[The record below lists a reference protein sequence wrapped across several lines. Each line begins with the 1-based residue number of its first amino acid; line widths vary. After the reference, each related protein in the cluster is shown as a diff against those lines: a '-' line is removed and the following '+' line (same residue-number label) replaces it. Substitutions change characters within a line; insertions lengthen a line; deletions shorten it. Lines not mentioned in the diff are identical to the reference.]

1 MTLKTKSELLA
12 EDFRDGQLQGI
23 LAESHRN
30 FVESVMGVGA
40 GESDAGITPNGGF
53 STINAEI
60 GAGLVP
66 LGGRQLQVA
75 AGGDGVYKF
84 EAIGQA
90 DIDIE
95 ANVNI
100 AIVKNGIQSGDGA
113 PDFILKRRM
122 YPGAKNEASNFIYL
136 YEYHVVV
143 AGDIVKLEFQA
154 AGGAVVSDV
163 DYVYNGFRIG

>member
-1 MTLKTKSELLA
+1 MTLRTKQ
-12 EDFRDGQLQGI
+12 QLKDAYADNQTQGI
-23 LAESHRN
+23 EGVTSQD

-60 GAGLVP
+60 GAGLTP
-66 LGGRQLQVA
+66 IGNRQLQVQP
-75 AGGDGVYKF
+75 GGDGVYKF

-90 DIDIE
+90 NIDIE

-100 AIVKNGIQSGDGA
+100 AIVKNGIQTGDGA

-136 YEYHVVV
+136 YEYHQVVE
-143 AGDIVKLEFQA
+143 GDIVKLEFQA

>member
-1 MTLKTKSELLA
+1 MTLRTKQQLLTEEFA
-12 EDFRDGQLQGI
+12 DGQQQGI
-23 LAESHRN
+23 TAEANRN
-30 FVESVMGVGA
+30 FIESVMGVGA

-66 LGGRQLQVA
+66 IGNRQLQVA

-90 DIDIE
+90 NIDIE

-100 AIVKNGIQSGDGA
+100 AIVKNGIQTGDGA

-136 YEYHVVV
+136 YEYHQVVE
-143 AGDIVKLEFQA
+143 GDIVKLEFQA